1 MTRGDTAHSELVLPI
16 SSINQEDTSHDCLQS
31 DVVGGIISIEVP
43 SSQMTLG
50 VSEWHKTNQ
59 NVCIGIYYILNM

>member
-50 VSEWHKTNQ
+50 VSE
-59 NVCIGIYYILNM
+59 